1 MGGIAFGMGRLA
13 SNMPDRV
20 DAVFSLSRNT
30 FRGVTSLQTDVKAIQ
45 SVQSARMEALSRPH
59 DEQEQAALLAFLLDA
74 FSLQAGKEE
83 RGTESIHSCEWT
95 ELENALALRERGH
108 LLVAHTSV
116 SALHALETAELDVCR
131 HAPDDPRGFASLL
144 TEPLLSMNCGHWRH
158 VWLLDGEMF
167 AQEAERWLHRLPAAQ
182 IHILP
187 RTQEVRALAQG
198 IDAGDPAYRTLYKAL
213 RQDAHRT
220 LEQLSQAS
228 GLNAVQTRAGLH
240 AFKQLGLIQLSEAPF
255 RYTLLTAPKCSLSDS
270 PVLGALRRLH
280 GAEKE

>member
-1 MGGIAFGMGRLA
+1 
-13 SNMPDRV
+13 
-20 DAVFSLSRNT
+20 
-30 FRGVTSLQTDVKAIQ
+30 
-45 SVQSARMEALSRPH
+45 
-59 DEQEQAALLAFLLDA
+59 
-74 FSLQAGKEE
+74 
-83 RGTESIHSCEWT
+83 
-95 ELENALALRERGH
+95 
-108 LLVAHTSV
+108 
-116 SALHALETAELDVCR
+116 
-131 HAPDDPRGFASLL
+131 
-144 TEPLLSMNCGHWRH
+144 MNCGHWRH

-182 IHILP
+182 IHILH